1 MTQAYMQRIA
11 HRQLENNH
19 SKRGMTVGKPESQ
32 IEKQPAWLVAAIKK
46 TITEMPGGYAGAA
59 DWLGV
64 SENMLFNR
72 LRVDGDQM
80 FPMGWAMLLQQASG
94 TKYIADAVSR
104 NSHSVNVPLVELEEV
119 DNADINDR
127 LMETIE
133 WIGKHTAY
141 LREATADG
149 EIDMSER
156 ERIEENSYQVMAKW
170 QQHLTLLYRTFCQ
183 PEKVNA
189 PSCSPERSVA
199 INIQRGERGD
209 KSA

>member
-1 MTQAYMQRIA
+1 
-11 HRQLENNH
+11 
-19 SKRGMTVGKPESQ
+19 MTVGKPESQ
-32 IEKQPAWLVAAIKK
+32 IDKQPAWMVAAIKK

-80 FPMGWAMLLQQASG
+80 FPIGWAMLLQQASG

-104 NSHSVNVPLVELEEV
+104 NSNSVNVPLVDLEEV

-149 EIDMSER
+149 EIDHSER

-183 PEKVNA
+183 PEKANA
-189 PSCSPERSVA
+189 PGCSPERSVA